1 MTPWRWFLLIVLLV
15 LLAIFGSVAL
25 LLQSLVHWAAEGINI
40 SVNGETVPVDL
51 SVFSAIEAAGG
62 LLVALLVV
70 LCIVPLAVVCALGG
84 VALAIGGVLL
94 ALLLVAGLALSPLW
108 LLGALLWWALRPA
121 RPRPAAP
128 A

>member
-15 LLAIFGSVAL
+15 LLAIFGSLAL
-25 LLQSLVHWAAEGINI
+25 LLQSLVHWAGDGVHIT
-40 SVNGETVPVDL
+40 VNGETVPIGL
-51 SVFSAIEAAGG
+51 SAFSALEAAGG
-62 LLVALLVV
+62 LLVAMLVV
-70 LCIVPLAVVCALGG
+70 LCVVPLAVVCTLGG
-84 VALAIGGVLL
+84 VALAVGGVLL
-94 ALLLVAGLALSPLW
+94 ALLLVAGLLLSPLW